1 MRASVCMIVC
11 QLLTNKIHIK
21 AGSQTKQSDRGHN
34 RMMGQ
39 TDAIKMAWACV
50 TDEGR
55 QTDQTSCSG
64 SHPVKD
70 QEDRRPNKRWMDCI
84 EEDLRRV
91 GVTKCG

>member
-11 QLLTNKIHIK
+11 QLLTNKDSYKGRITNETIR
-21 AGSQTKQSDRGHN
+21 QRTHN
-34 RMMGQ
+34 GMMGQ

-55 QTDQTSCSG
+55 QTDQMSTSCSG

-70 QEDRRPNKRWMDCI
+70 QEDR
-84 EEDLRRV
+84 
-91 GVTKCG
+91 